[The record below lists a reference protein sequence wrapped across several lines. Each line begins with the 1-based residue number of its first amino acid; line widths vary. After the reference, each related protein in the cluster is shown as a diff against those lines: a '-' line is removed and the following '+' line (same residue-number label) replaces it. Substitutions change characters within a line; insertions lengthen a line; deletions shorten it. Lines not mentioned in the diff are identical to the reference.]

1 MSSGLRE
8 EKKDGIQDG
17 DQMKA
22 EELRKI
28 IREVINEQDDKMA
41 LKGGSKSPQMLKA
54 EILETIKNI
63 DVEKIKP
70 QELMFLNQMIGKM
83 FELATAGDLVKGKA
97 AIQRA
102 FSMMSKGVPKEKSQQ
117 TNEGYHHQMMGGIQ
131 DDGHEVEMALSSL
144 HKLEKYAPKTAQM
157 VSQYSDLPGWVQSKI
172 TLAADYLGKVYH
184 YLDGKQHK
192 GME

>member
-1 MSSGLRE
+1 
-8 EKKDGIQDG
+8 
-17 DQMKA
+17 MKA
-22 EELRKI
+22 EELRALIKQVLK
-28 IREVINEQDDKMA
+28 EQNEKMNLKTGSKTPQA
-41 LKGGSKSPQMLKA
+41 LKS

-63 DVEKIKP
+63 DVEKIKS
-70 QELMFLNQMIGKM
+70 QELMFLNQMIGRM
-83 FELATAGDLVKGKA
+83 FEMAATGDLVKGKA

-102 FSMMSKGVPKEKSQQ
+102 FEVMSKGVPQQ
-117 TNEGYHHQMMGGIQ
+117 TNEGCGQPIMYGEF
-131 DDGHEVEMALSSL
+131 DDDDHEVEMAMSDL
-144 HKLEKYAPKTAQM
+144 HKLEKYAPQVSQL

>member
-1 MSSGLRE
+1 LKE
-8 EKKDGIQDG
+8 EKNAGKKDG

-22 EELRKI
+22 EELRAL
-28 IREVINEQDDKMA
+28 IREVLEEQDEKMT
-41 LKGGSKSPQMLKA
+41 LKSGSKTPQTLKA

-63 DVEKIKP
+63 DVDKIKS
-70 QELMFLNQMIGKM
+70 QELMFLNQMISKM
-83 FELATAGDLVKGKA
+83 FEMAATGDLVRGRQ

-102 FSMMSKGVPKEKSQQ
+102 FGMMSKGVPKEKPQQ
-117 TNEGYHHQMMGGIQ
+117 TNEACGEPMMHGGID
-131 DDGHEVEMALSSL
+131 DDGHEVEMALSDL
-144 HKLEKYAPKTAQM
+144 HKLEKYAPEVSHLA
-157 VSQYSDLPGWVQSKI
+157 SQYSDLPGWVQSKI

>member
-1 MSSGLRE
+1 
-8 EKKDGIQDG
+8 
-17 DQMKA
+17 MKA
-22 EELRKI
+22 DELKQL
-28 IREVINEQDDKMA
+28 IREVLAEQDDKMT
-41 LKGGSKSPQMLKA
+41 LKTGSKTPQALKA

-63 DVEKIKP
+63 DVEKIKS

-83 FELATAGDLVKGKA
+83 FELAATGDLIRGRQ

-102 FSMMSKGVPKEKSQQ
+102 FGLMSKGVPKEEPQQ
-117 TNEGYHHQMMGGIQ
+117 TNEACGEPMMHGGIE
-131 DDGHEVEMALSSL
+131 DDGHEVQMAMSDL
-144 HKLEKYAPKTAQM
+144 HKLEKYAPQVSELA
-157 VSQYSDLPGWVQSKI
+157 SQYSDLPGWVQSKI